1 MYTFVNKFLQNQCFM
16 AKKIL
21 IPIDFKVESLNTLK
35 YALKD
40 IKEEVEV
47 VLMYSEHLTDSIT
60 DLIFYSPDDRRKAL
74 NTAEFEEG
82 LGILQTRFESV
93 LTKTV
98 IKFFHGYNANA
109 FRSFVVGCNIDS
121 IYIPKNFRLQL
132 AENGFDPI
140 PIIRRSSLSFQEIEW
155 EETADSSISNLS
167 KLFI

>member
-1 MYTFVNKFLQNQCFM
+1 MP
-16 AKKIL
+16 KKVL
-21 IPIDFKVESLNTLK
+21 IPIDFKVESLITLK
-35 YALKD
+35 YALKE

-60 DLIFYSPDDRRKAL
+60 DLIFYSPHERHNAL
-74 NTAEFEEG
+74 KTAEFNEG
-82 LGILQTRFESV
+82 LAILKTRFESI

-109 FRSFVVGCNIDS
+109 FRSFALGYNIDC
-121 IYIPKNFRLQL
+121 IYIPKNLRLQP

-140 PIIRRSSLSFQEIEW
+140 PIILKSKLSYREIEW
-155 EETADSSISNLS
+155 EESTDSSIGSLS